1 MALEM
6 EMADGD
12 FAAYF
17 LTKEFI
23 GYDRWFEFDLPAGQL
38 QFLAIEL
45 IYRGI
50 FGTFF
55 YEFSNFLIF
64 RIGERAGSFR
74 LAPLT

>member
-6 EMADGD
+6 EMAMAMADGD

-17 LTKEFI
+17 LTKEFL

-50 FGTFF
+50 LWTFC
-55 YEFSNFLIF
+55 L
-64 RIGERAGSFR
+64 RI
-74 LAPLT
+74 